1 MHLAHNLLCKTVIR
15 SWKSARESTLFRVRL
30 PRSPL
35 LPRED
40 PKIVPYRWLFPVSTM
55 YYIYRATYTYIYVHK
70 SDDNSLFFF
79 LILQL
84 TCSWNIFV
92 ENNIFIPL
100 DNFII
105 SFHNDWRRGKIL
117 NNYFYHRIVK
127 KYFQRNLF

>member
-79 LILQL
+79 NFTINMFLEYLR
-84 TCSWNIFV
+84 S

-117 NNYFYHRIVK
+117 NNYLYHRIVK